1 MPAPSDRY
9 TAEEHDDAAQK
20 ICDALDTLMKVA
32 EQYGDVIAIPEV
44 ITLHD
49 IKTLSPSHITEYRI
63 NSSRGPVQ
71 FKTVYGKKVA
81 EHVLKCFAGAE
92 YITPETFEDTIVRAL
107 NNHQE

>member
-9 TAEEHDDAAQK
+9 TAEEHDTAAQK

-49 IKTLSPSHITEYRI
+49 ITEYRI

-71 FKTVYGKKVA
+71 FKTVYDKKAA